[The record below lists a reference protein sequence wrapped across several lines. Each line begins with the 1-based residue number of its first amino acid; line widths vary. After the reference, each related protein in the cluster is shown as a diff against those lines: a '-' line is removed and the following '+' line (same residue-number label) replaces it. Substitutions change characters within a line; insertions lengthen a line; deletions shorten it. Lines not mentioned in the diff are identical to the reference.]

1 MLQLNIAICDDVC
14 KDAEALEGMLKE
26 MLPDSVI
33 RKFSAGEILLK
44 LLEKT
49 GNPFQLIF
57 LHIQLHGKDGISISE
72 EIRKLDKQVPIFL
85 ISDDDRYYK
94 QAFEVFAYQYLIK
107 PITKSTLSRSM
118 APLMTGWD
126 KEQGPLLYY
135 HYRSQV
141 YSVKQKEIRY
151 ISSSL
156 HTVNFH
162 LKNGKIVHCRGK
174 LNEFESQLDPSMFVR
189 CHQSF
194 FVNLESVTGKV
205 QDRFLLGDYEIPI
218 SRSCGKEANRRY
230 DEFLKNK

>member
-1 MLQLNIAICDDVC
+1 MFSEMQYMNFLRGGKKQYETDGKQGEQRMLQLNIAICDDVC

-94 QAFEVFAYQYLIK
+94 QAFEVFAYQ
-107 PITKSTLSRSM
+107 
-118 APLMTGWD
+118 
-126 KEQGPLLYY
+126 
-135 HYRSQV
+135 
-141 YSVKQKEIRY
+141 
-151 ISSSL
+151 
-156 HTVNFH
+156 
-162 LKNGKIVHCRGK
+162 
-174 LNEFESQLDPSMFVR
+174 
-189 CHQSF
+189 
-194 FVNLESVTGKV
+194 
-205 QDRFLLGDYEIPI
+205 
-218 SRSCGKEANRRY
+218 
-230 DEFLKNK
+230 